1 MPLISTFYGIL
12 IYMYWV
18 DNKRHHTPHIHARY
32 SGEEG
37 IFDIESGDLIES
49 NLPRPKLRLVQAWI
63 ELHRDDLMA
72 DWSLAIQGES
82 TFKIAPL
89 G

>member
-1 MPLISTFYGIL
+1 MPLISTFYGVL
-12 IYMYWV
+12 IYMYWM
-18 DNKRHHTPHIHARY
+18 DDKRHHLPHIHAQY

-37 IFDIESGDLIES
+37 IFDIESGDLIEGS
-49 NLPRPKLRLVQAWI
+49 LHRSKMRLVQAWI

-72 DWSLAIQGES
+72 DWSLAIKGES